1 MDQLRHWQFF
11 VAVAE
16 EGHFGAAADRLG
28 MTQPPVSQGL
38 RRLEAHLGVELIER
52 SARGAVP
59 TAAGRSLLPRA
70 RGLVRDAERLSTEA
84 HRLSTAAETRRC
96 GFAVDVPPGLVTA
109 CLTTLRTGG
118 AAVAAVTG
126 TTPELVQAVAAGEAD
141 GAVVEDPA
149 VTGPLDRGALHV
161 VSRVLV
167 VPPGHPTAAAR
178 RLRWSALRG
187 LAFACLPRSAN
198 PPGHDRLLDAL
209 RGRGLDPE
217 VEATDDDRRIAAT
230 VAAGSAFGIV
240 RPGVADE
247 AGLPSLALPDD
258 DFALRLRVVT
268 PSGGGGALAGL
279 LDGAVTRA
287 TAQVRR

>member
-70 RGLVRDAERLSTEA
+70 RGLVRDAERLVAEA
-84 HRLSTAAETRRC
+84 HRLSTAAEMRRC

-109 CLTTLRTGG
+109 CLTVLRTDC
-118 AAVAAVTG
+118 AAVAAATG
-126 TTPELVQAVAAGEAD
+126 TTPELIQAVAAGEVDCAL
-141 GAVVEDPA
+141 VEDPA
-149 VTGPLDRGALHV
+149 VTGTLERGARRV

-167 VPPGHPTAAAR
+167 VPPGHPAPAAR
-178 RLRWSALRG
+178 RLRWAALRG

-209 RGRGLDPE
+209 HGRGLDPE
-217 VEATDDDRRIAAT
+217 VEAADDDRRIAAT
-230 VAAGSAFGIV
+230 VAAGAAFGIV
-240 RPGVADE
+240 DPGVAIE
-247 AGLPSLALPDD
+247 AGLPCVALPDD
-258 DFALRLRVVT
+258 DFALRVQVVT
-268 PSGGGGALAGL
+268 SPGVGGALREL
-279 LDGAVTRA
+279 LGRALSGATG
-287 TAQVRR
+287 